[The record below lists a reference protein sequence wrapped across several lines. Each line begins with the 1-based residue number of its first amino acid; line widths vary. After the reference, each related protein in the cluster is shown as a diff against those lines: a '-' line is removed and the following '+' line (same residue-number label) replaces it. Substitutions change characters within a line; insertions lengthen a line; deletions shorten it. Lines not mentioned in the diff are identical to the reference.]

1 MKELT
6 PLAPMRPPRQTHPV
20 WTLEPDQGVR
30 PGKAQFLLILLWTSI
45 AMLVGELGTFSI
57 PLVEQASLFWPAMV
71 FQAVGGLWFGGIG
84 ILSAMIFPLVSN
96 ALGGFS
102 WVQNIAWISGNF
114 IQGGLLRF
122 YFQYKGWDPSLPT
135 RKEIWGFIWVGAVL
149 SNVLGVLVT
158 MTLLGL
164 TPYGLPWS
172 RSLTYCATSI
182 IGNGLPC
189 ILLGIPILKN
199 FSPLLGTSSFFF
211 PRLWLVKRIPD
222 PTPLSFRDFPMVL
235 KLMIGFFAG
244 GFFPMAILAAFS
256 VSENERQYNVF
267 LILGLFLCIILSG
280 ALAKHI
286 NTPLNR
292 IKERLRQ
299 IGEGDFKKDFKIES
313 RDELGKIGDGIQEM
327 ALNLARLYDE
337 QEELFLGTIL
347 SLAEAIDARDPYT
360 RGHSD
365 HVSQYA
371 LKTAQT
377 MGLSEKESKGIYYAA
392 ILHDIGKIGIREDVL
407 NYDGSLDQEKYAHMK
422 THPEIG
428 ARILGVVKGFEQ
440 IRLMVRA
447 HHEHY
452 DGTGYPDGLKGQEIP
467 LGARIIAVAD
477 VYDALTTDRPYRVAW
492 NKEKALQV
500 IQEKAGS
507 QFDPQV
513 VSVFVSVL
521 MNA

>member
-1 MKELT
+1 
-6 PLAPMRPPRQTHPV
+6 
-20 WTLEPDQGVR
+20 
-30 PGKAQFLLILLWTSI
+30 
-45 AMLVGELGTFSI
+45 
-57 PLVEQASLFWPAMV
+57 MV
-71 FQAVGGLWFGGIG
+71 FQTVGGLWFGGLG

-96 ALGGFS
+96 ALGGFPWS
-102 WVQNIAWISGNF
+102 QNLAWIAGNF
-114 IQGGLLRF
+114 IQGGLVRF

-135 RKEIWGFIWVGAVL
+135 GKEIWGFILVGAVL

-158 MTLLGL
+158 MIILGL

-182 IGNGLPC
+182 VGNGLPC
-189 ILLGIPILKN
+189 ILLGIPLLN
-199 FSPLLGTSSFFF
+199 YFSPLVTSSPLFF
-211 PRLWLVKRIPD
+211 PRIWLAKSSPD
-222 PTPLSFRDFPMVL
+222 PTPVSFADFPIVL

-244 GFFPMAILAAFS
+244 GFFPLAILAAFS
-256 VSENERQYNVF
+256 VSEDERPFNVF
-267 LILGLFLCIILSG
+267 LILGLFLCILLSG
-280 ALAKHI
+280 VIANHI

-299 IGEGDFKKDFKIES
+299 IGAGDFKKDFKIES
-313 RDELGKIGDGIQEM
+313 RDELGRIGDGIQEM
-327 ALNLARLYDE
+327 ALNLARLDDE
-337 QEELFLGTIL
+337 QKALFLETIL

-371 LKTAQT
+371 LKTAQAL
-377 MGLSEKESKGIYYAA
+377 GLSEKESTEIYQAA

-407 NYDGSLDQEKYAHMK
+407 NFDGPLDQEQYAHIK

-428 ARILGVVKGFEQ
+428 ARILGIVKGFGK

-452 DGTGYPDGLKGQEIP
+452 DGGGYPDGLKGGQTP

-492 NKEKALQV
+492 KKEKALQT

-513 VSVFVSVL
+513 VSVFISI
-521 MNA
+521 MAGS

>member
-1 MKELT
+1 
-6 PLAPMRPPRQTHPV
+6 
-20 WTLEPDQGVR
+20 
-30 PGKAQFLLILLWTSI
+30 
-45 AMLVGELGTFSI
+45 MLVGELGTFSI

-71 FQAVGGLWFGGIG
+71 FQTVGGLWFGGPG

-96 ALGGFS
+96 ALGGFP
-102 WVQNIAWISGNF
+102 WPQNIAWISGNF

-135 RKEIWGFIWVGAVL
+135 RKEIWGFIWIGAII

-158 MTLLGL
+158 MAILGL

-189 ILLGIPILKN
+189 ILLGIPMLKI
-199 FSPLLGTSSFFF
+199 FSPLVINSPLFF
-211 PRLWLVKRIPD
+211 PRLWRAKRAPD
-222 PTPLSFRDFPMVL
+222 PTPLSFGDFPMVL

-244 GFFPMAILAAFS
+244 GFFPMAVLAAFS
-256 VSENERQYNVF
+256 VSEDERQFNVF

-280 ALAKHI
+280 AIANHI

-299 IGEGDFKKDFKIES
+299 IGDGDFKKDFKIEN

-327 ALNLARLYDE
+327 ALNLARLYAE
-337 QEELFLGTIL
+337 QEELFLETIL

-371 LKTAQT
+371 LKTAQA
-377 MGLSEKESKGIYYAA
+377 MGLSEKESREIYYAA

-407 NYDGSLDQEKYAHMK
+407 NYDGPLDQEKYAHMK

-428 ARILGVVKGFEQ
+428 ARILGVVKGFEK

-447 HHEHY
+447 HHEHF
-452 DGTGYPDGLKGQEIP
+452 DGNGYPDGLKGIETP
-467 LGARIIAVAD
+467 LGARIIAIAD
-477 VYDALTTDRPYRVAW
+477 VYDALTTDRPYRAAW
-492 NKEKALQV
+492 KKEKALQA

-513 VSVFVSVL
+513 VPVFISI
-521 MNA
+521 MK

>member
-1 MKELT
+1 M
-6 PLAPMRPPRQTHPV
+6 PLLKPLNTTTAPSHPV
-20 WTLEPDQGVR
+20 WTLEPNQGVR
-30 PGKAQFLLILLWTSI
+30 PGKAQFLLILLWTCI

-57 PLVEQASLFWPAMV
+57 SLVEQASLFWPAMV
-71 FQAVGGLWFGGIG
+71 FQTVGGLWFGGLG
-84 ILSAMIFPLVSN
+84 ILSALAFPLISN

-102 WVQNIAWISGNF
+102 WIQNITWISGNF

-135 RKEIWGFIWVGAVL
+135 RKEIWGFIWIGAIL
-149 SNVLGVLVT
+149 SNFLGVLVT

-172 RSLTYCATSI
+172 RTVTYCVTSI

-189 ILLGIPILKN
+189 ILLGIPMLKI
-199 FSPLLGTSSFFF
+199 FSPLISPSPFFF
-211 PRLWLVKRIPD
+211 PRIWLAKKSPD
-222 PTPLSFRDFPMVL
+222 PTPPSFRDLPMVL

-244 GFFPMAILAAFS
+244 GFLPMAILAAFS
-256 VSENERQYNVF
+256 VSENERQYNVL

-280 ALAKHI
+280 AIANHI

-299 IGEGDFKKDFKIES
+299 IGEGEFKKDFKIES
-313 RDELGKIGDGIQEM
+313 RDELGRIGDGIQEM
-327 ALNLARLYDE
+327 ALNLARLYAE
-337 QEELFLGTIL
+337 QEELFLETIL

-371 LKTAQT
+371 LKTAPT
-377 MGLSEKESKGIYYAA
+377 MGLSEKECKDIYYAA

-407 NYDGSLDQEKYAHMK
+407 NYNGPLDPEKYAHMK

-428 ARILGVVKGFEQ
+428 ARILGIVKGFEN

-447 HHEHY
+447 HHECY
-452 DGTGYPDGLKGQEIP
+452 DGSGYPTGLKGLELS

-477 VYDALTTDRPYRVAW
+477 VYDALTTDRPYRKAW
-492 NKEKALQV
+492 NKGKALQA

-513 VSVFVSVL
+513 VSSFISVML
-521 MNA
+521 DS